1 VAALSNSALIPP
13 DVIPVPAPEITI
25 PLLRIMQNLYA
36 VIGLGPASIS
46 QPSQGNWRTVYSPGS
61 PSSAAPNTIN
71 AA

>member
-1 VAALSNSALIPP
+1 
-13 DVIPVPAPEITI
+13 
-25 PLLRIMQNLYA
+25 MQNLYA

-46 QPSQGNWRTVYSPGS
+46 QPSQGNWRTVYAPGS